1 MNPFWSEELL
11 IKDYVL
17 EVIIP
22 VPTFLCTC
30 YHFPKVRT
38 CLFPFFPCRIIY
50 ARAQQDF
57 PFHKFCL
64 SLELD
69 QQPGIFHQLSCLL
82 LMIPFPTGIFWSSY
96 ESTSYEFPRLQTRS
110 RNKTCGH
117 LRLGGLSVN
126 NLEPTVGPLV
136 LSSHD
141 CISLTNYLGTR
152 DLSGAYF
159 GSREETSRDPRFAN

>member
-126 NLEPTVGPLV
+126 NLEPTVGP
-136 LSSHD
+136 S
-141 CISLTNYLGTR
+141 CCSLTMN
-152 DLSGAYF
+152 S
-159 GSREETSRDPRFAN
+159 